1 MTKIGVIK
9 GSGGK
14 FMPKAVTTAEIASGY
29 ATTTCEQAT
38 LMAVRIYEKFKAE

>member
-1 MTKIGVIK
+1 MSKIGVIK
-9 GSGGK
+9 GADGK
-14 FMPKAVTTAEIASGY
+14 FMPKAVTTAEAASGC